1 MLKKLLLI
9 VWVSVVGLSISC
21 KGPEGA
27 VGPQGEKGE
36 TGATGATGPAGADT
50 GGGSALILSS
60 GADTTEADGSFI
72 RGIPELS
79 AEDEEFLGSSVVLVY
94 IKAQGVYWPLPGVVS
109 FAAGQQSNFTFYHGI
124 EQKTFFVEIFQTDWS
139 GTATAA
145 PVRIVQD
152 VRVVILPATT
162 LRLNAAVNYNNYEE
176 TIASLG
182 LTENNVR
189 KIKKVTR

>member
-1 MLKKLLLI
+1 MFKKLLVIAWVSLI
-9 VWVSVVGLSISC
+9 VLTIGC

-27 VGPQGEKGE
+27 VGPAGEKGE
-36 TGATGATGPAGADT
+36 TGATGPAGPAGE
-50 GGGSALILSS
+50 GGGASALILSS

-72 RGIPELS
+72 RGISELT
-79 AEDEEFLGSSVVLVY
+79 ADDQEFLESSVVLVY

-124 EQKTFFVEIFQTDWS
+124 DQKTFFVEIFQTDWS

-162 LRLNAAVNYNNYEE
+162 LRLNAEVNFNNYEE

-182 LTENNVR
+182 LTEANVR
-189 KIKKVTR
+189 KIRKVTH